1 MTASSS
7 ASWIRLH
14 VDNVV
19 VFLKADDAAVVSYCY
34 VPDDVSL
41 GCRETLYVEL
51 KDAQGR
57 ADF

>member
-1 MTASSS
+1 M
-7 ASWIRLH
+7 
-14 VDNVV
+14 V
-19 VFLKADDAAVVSYCY
+19 VFLKADDADVVSYCY

-57 ADF
+57 ADV

>member
-19 VFLKADDAAVVSYCY
+19 VFLKADDADVVSLCCA
-34 VPDDVSL
+34 PDDVSL
-41 GCRETLYVEL
+41 GCRETLHVEL

-57 ADF
+57 ADG